1 MLQPVGS
8 DKYKVSVVSKSGVPD
23 FGPSFS
29 REGIIQVNK
38 DFREKL
44 FAKLINAEQASYK
57 TGKLAELNLRY
68 RQSLLSQVDEK
79 LKQDISEEEQQDGGW
94 RRWCPVL

>member
-1 MLQPVGS
+1 MLQPVSS
-8 DKYKVSVVSKSGVPD
+8 DEYKVSVVSKSGVPD
-23 FGPSFS
+23 FGPNFP

-68 RQSLLSQVDEK
+68 RQSLLSQMDEK
-79 LKQDISEEEQQDGGW
+79 VKKDISDGEQQDGGW
-94 RRWCPVL
+94 RSWCPVL